1 MLSGMTLT
9 ARTST
14 ESSDSIA
21 AILASHPPLQYE
33 YTQLKNRV
41 TELSRQLAW
50 FQNQLFGSKSEKR
63 YADGESR
70 QMSLGEGLDTLPVA
84 PPVETIAVHYERR
97 RGKQPL
103 ENAVSEAGLRFGP
116 KVPVQE
122 IRLDPP
128 ELKSLT
134 TDDYTI
140 IGEDVTH
147 RLAQRPGSY
156 VVLKYVRPVVKLK
169 NAAHE
174 EVNIITASA
183 PGNVLD
189 KCSADVSL
197 LAGMLV
203 DKFVYHLPLYR
214 IHQRLKDA
222 GIELARG
229 TLTTWVQ
236 RSIELLA
243 PIHQAQW
250 DSILTSRTL
259 AMDETPIKAAR
270 KEPGKMGTGYFWPVY
285 GDRDEVVFPFF
296 NNRGSKNIE
305 TVLKH
310 YQGVLLTDGYAA
322 YAKYAQQVN
331 TVVHAQCWAHT
342 RRLFL
347 KAEDSEPERTK
358 TALEYIRRLYHHDA
372 HLKERELSDDECR
385 DARGRAMQGAIAEK
399 RLLYR
404 TEHSKPVVEAFF
416 VWLEQQLTERCLLP
430 QDPFTQAASYA
441 LQRKD
446 ALSVF
451 LAYPDVPLDTNH
463 LERAL
468 RVIPM
473 GRKNWLF
480 CWSETGAE
488 CVGIIQS
495 LLTTCKLQ
503 GVSPYDYLVDVLQRV
518 GQHPAS
524 KVHELTPRLWKTLF
538 AHAPLRSPL
547 AQ

>member
-21 AILASHPPLQYE
+21 AILASHPPLHHE

-70 QMSLGEGLDTLPVA
+70 QMSLGEGLDTLSVA
-84 PPVETIAVHYERR
+84 PPVETIAVRYERP
-97 RGKQPL
+97 RGKKPL

-122 IRLDPP
+122 IRLDPAQIKAL
-128 ELKSLT
+128 EA
-134 TDDYTI
+134 DAYEV
-140 IGEDVTH
+140 IGEDISH

-156 VVLKYVRPVVKLK
+156 VVIKYVRPVVKLK
-169 NAAHE
+169 TAAHE
-174 EVNIITASA
+174 EIKIVTASA
-183 PGNVLD
+183 PSNVLD
-189 KCSADVSL
+189 KCAADVSL

-214 IHQRLKDA
+214 IHQRLKET

-229 TLTTWVQ
+229 TLTTWVH
-236 RSIELLA
+236 RSIALLA
-243 PIHQAQW
+243 PIHQAQL
-250 DSILTSRTL
+250 DSILKSRTL

-270 KEPGKMGTGYFWPVY
+270 TAPGKMQTGYFWPVY
-285 GDRDEVVFPFF
+285 GDQDEVVFPFF

-305 TVLKH
+305 AVLKN

-322 YAKYAQQVN
+322 YDKYAATVN
-331 TVVHAQCWAHT
+331 TVVHAHCWAHT
-342 RRLFL
+342 RRMFL
-347 KAEDSEPERTK
+347 KAQDSEPHK
-358 TALEYIRRLYHHDA
+358 TQQALEHIRLLYHHDA
-372 HLKERELSDDECR
+372 QLKAR
-385 DARGRAMQGAIAEK
+385 DWTDEK
-399 RLLYR
+399 RLLHR
-404 TEHSKPVVEAFF
+404 TEHSKPVVEVFF
-416 VWLEQQLTERCLLP
+416 AWLEQQLMERSLLP

-441 LQRKD
+441 LQRKES
-446 ALSVF
+446 LSVF
-451 LAYPDVPLDTNH
+451 LSYPDVPLDTNH

-488 CVGIIQS
+488 YVGIVQG
-495 LLTTCKLQ
+495 LLTTCKLH
-503 GVSPYDYLVDVLQRV
+503 GVNPYDYLVDVLQRV

-524 KVHELTPRLWKTLF
+524 KVHELTPRLWQQHF

>member
-21 AILASHPPLQYE
+21 AILASHPPLQHE

-70 QMSLGEGLDTLPVA
+70 QMNLGEGLDTLSVA
-84 PPVETIAVHYERR
+84 PPVETVDVHYARS
-97 RGKQPL
+97 RGKQPM
-103 ENAVSEAGLRFGP
+103 ENAVSESGLRFGP

-122 IRLDPP
+122 IRVTPAEINALNADAY
-128 ELKSLT
+128 
-134 TDDYTI
+134 DI
-140 IGEDVTH
+140 IGEDISH

-156 VVLKYVRPVVKLK
+156 VVIKYVRPVVKLK
-169 NAAHE
+169 TAAHE
-174 EVNIITASA
+174 EIKIITASA
-183 PGNVLD
+183 PSNVLD
-189 KCSADVSL
+189 KCTADVSL

-214 IHQRLKDA
+214 IHQRLKET

-229 TLTTWVQ
+229 TLTTWVH
-236 RSIELLA
+236 RSIALLA
-243 PIHQAQW
+243 PIHQAQLE
-250 DSILTSRTL
+250 SILHSRTL
-259 AMDETPIKAAR
+259 SMDETPIKAAR
-270 KEPGKMGTGYFWPVY
+270 TAPGKMQTGYFWPVY
-285 GDRDEVVFPFF
+285 GDKDEVVFPFF
-296 NNRGSKNIE
+296 NNRGSKHVE
-305 TVLKH
+305 AVLKN
-310 YQGVLLTDGYAA
+310 YRGVLLTDGYAA
-322 YAKYAQQVN
+322 YDKYAAKVS
-331 TVVHAQCWAHT
+331 TVVHAHCWAHT
-342 RRLFL
+342 RRMFL
-347 KAEDSEPERTK
+347 KAQDSEPHK
-358 TALEYIRRLYHHDA
+358 AQQALEHIRLLYHHDA
-372 HLKERELSDDECR
+372 QLKAR
-385 DARGRAMQGAIAEK
+385 DLPDEK
-399 RLLYR
+399 RLRHR
-404 TEHSKPVVEAFF
+404 TEHSRPVVEAFF
-416 VWLEQQLTERCLLP
+416 VWLTQQLTERSLLP
-430 QDPFTQAASYA
+430 NDPFARAVSYA
-441 LQRKD
+441 LQRKES
-446 ALSVF
+446 LSVF

-488 CVGIIQS
+488 CVGIVQS
-495 LLTTCKLQ
+495 LLTTCKLH
-503 GVSPYDYLVDVLQRV
+503 GVNPYDYLVDVLQRV